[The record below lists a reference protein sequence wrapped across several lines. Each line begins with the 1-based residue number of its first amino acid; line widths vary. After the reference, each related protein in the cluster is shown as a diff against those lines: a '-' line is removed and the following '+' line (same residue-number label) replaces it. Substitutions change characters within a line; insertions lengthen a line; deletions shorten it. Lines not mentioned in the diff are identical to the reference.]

1 MRTNQEA
8 LGRTNCSMDCH
19 VPRDLIA
26 CELAGFVNSIARP
39 TLATIITLTVLLKT
53 FEIQGDI

>member
-1 MRTNQEA
+1 
-8 LGRTNCSMDCH
+8 MDCH